1 MKSHRLYI
9 QAIAGIVALIYVVF
23 LWSVGIPPELKW
35 LRAYSLAIFTV
46 IMMWAVWDKWLWRAP
61 CFQTMQFVPPSIAG
75 TWKGELRSQWTDP
88 DIKSNPPRKGVY
100 LVVKQTFSSVSVVLL
115 TDESQSQTYSVL
127 AKVTKDDGLGYL
139 YLNEPEMNAQE
150 SSHMHRG
157 AAIFRLSDTPVAMLR
172 GRYWTDRRTGGELI
186 FKERRSKCAEDY
198 EMAVRLFEH
207 QLGSPS

>member
-9 QAIAGIVALIYVVF
+9 QTIAGTVALVYVVF
-23 LWSVGIPPELKW
+23 LWSVGSPPELKW
-35 LRAYSLAIFTV
+35 LRAYSLAVFIV
-46 IMMWAVWDKWLWRAP
+46 IMLWAAWDRRLWRFA

-75 TWKGELRSQWTDP
+75 TWKGELRSQWTDT
-88 DIKSNPPRKGVY
+88 DSKSGTPRKTVY
-100 LVVKQTFSSVSVVLL
+100 LVVKQAFSSVSVVLL
-115 TDESQSQTYSVL
+115 TDESQSETCSVL

-157 AAIFRLSDTPVAMLR
+157 AAMFRLSDTPVATLR
-172 GRYWTDRRTGGELI
+172 GRYWTDRGTGGELI
-186 FKERRSKCAEDY
+186 FKERRSKYAEDY

-207 QLGSPS
+207 